1 MHPQATEFIMSLVEF
16 HADLTRL
23 NALLERL
30 CEAVEFA
37 AGIKPAIPPGPKKQ
51 AGLEDVSRITNTGRW
66 LAEMEA
72 EMEKKNPF
80 RGGKETA

>member
-1 MHPQATEFIMSLVEF
+1 MTLASFTVE
-16 HADLTRL
+16 LRRT
-23 NALLERL
+23 NELLERL
-30 CEAVEFA
+30 CIAVEFA
-37 AGIKPAIPPGPKKQ
+37 AGIKPAIPAGPKKQ

-80 RGGKETA
+80 RGGGKEPV

>member
-1 MHPQATEFIMSLVEF
+1 MTLLEIS
-16 HADLTRL
+16 ADLKETNRL
-23 NALLERL
+23 LTRL

-37 AGIKPAIPPGPKKQ
+37 AGIKPAIPLGPKKQ

-80 RGGKETA
+80 RGGGKETA